1 VNNQKYLKGLIE
13 PIILKL
19 LQEEG
24 RMYGYEITQKIKLL
38 TQDKVVL
45 TEGALYPMLHK
56 LEADGLLDTTIEM
69 HNNRQRKYYQL
80 THKGKAQ
87 SKAVLES
94 LQAFWQTL
102 GLLVQPKPQIA

>member
-1 VNNQKYLKGLIE
+1 VNHQKFIKGLIE

-24 RMYGYEITQKIKLL
+24 RMYGYEITQKIKGL
-38 TQDKVVL
+38 TQGQIAL

-56 LEADGLLDTTIEM
+56 LEADGLLETTIEI

-80 THKGKAQ
+80 SSRGKAQ
-87 SKAVLES
+87 SNEVLES
-94 LQAFWQTL
+94 LLVFWQTL
-102 GLLVQPKPQIA
+102 GLLVQPKPRFL